1 MFNQKQIEELLKN
14 NNIISCS
21 PKSITFSGDFKL
33 RAVRRYYDDG
43 YSPKMIFEEAGL
55 DLNVVSKNK
64 AKECL
69 TIWRRI
75 YNKKGEKELMREKRG
90 ENSKGKPKIEFKSDK
105 EKIKYL
111 EAKVAYMDAENDFL
125 AKLRGLKRK

>member
-1 MFNQKQIEELLKN
+1 MFNPEQIKELLKN
-14 NNIISCS
+14 NNIVSCS
-21 PKSITFSGDFKL
+21 PKSITFSSNFKL
-33 RAVRRYYDDG
+33 RAIRRYYNDG
-43 YSPKMIFEEAGL
+43 YSPRMIFEEAGL
-55 DLNVVSKNK
+55 NLEVVGNNK

-69 TIWRRI
+69 TRWRRI
-75 YNKKGEKELMREKRG
+75 YNKKGEKELIREKRG
-90 ENSKGKPKIEFKSDK
+90 KNSKRKPKIEFKSAK

>member
-1 MFNQKQIEELLKN
+1 MFNPEQIRELLSNKN
-14 NNIISCS
+14 IVSCS
-21 PKSITFSGDFKL
+21 SKSITFSGDFKL
-33 RAVRRYYDDG
+33 RAIRRYYDDG
-43 YSPKMIFEEAGL
+43 YSPRMVFEEAGINL
-55 DLNVVSKNK
+55 DIVGSNK

-69 TIWRRI
+69 TRWRKT
-75 YNKKGEKELMREKRG
+75 YNNKGEKELTKETRG
-90 ENSKGKPKIEFKSDK
+90 GRGGRKPRIKFKDDK